1 MKEHNMGEFEKHDL
15 ERSLEQERASLAQS
29 LTVLRDRLSP
39 STLVA
44 DGKEALSAQVGPMV
58 SRLDGMVRAQPVVAA
73 VAAVAVAALVLG
85 RHRERDAKVGR
96 KFEAL
101 ARWEGEGGPPS
112 PEPVEPEE
120 EWMTEAHGLRE
131 RAVGMIRQ
139 IDDAARRKLAPAADL
154 AKHRAEVVS
163 ALAKDTTAALGR
175 GLESLSDTAR
185 HQAVLARERVYL
197 ARINLA
203 ETSRDMV
210 EDHPLA
216 VGAAA
221 AVAGAAVAWMFRPT
235 ATEDQLMGDARDA
248 LVDDL
253 RHTARSEV
261 MKASDFARTLTSALA
276 SDLRSARRSLQPEDA
291 WGGVRH

>member
-1 MKEHNMGEFEKHDL
+1 MGESEKHDL
-15 ERSLEQERASLAQS
+15 ERSLEQERAALAQS
-29 LTVLRDRLSP
+29 LTALRDRLSP

-44 DGKEALSAQVGPMV
+44 DGKQALSAQVGPMV
-58 SRLDGMVRAQPVVAA
+58 SRLDGMVRAQPLVAA

-85 RHRERDAKVGR
+85 RHRERDAKIGR

-101 ARWEGEGGPPS
+101 ARWEDEGGPPA
-112 PEPVEPEE
+112 PESVGPEE

-131 RAVGMIRQ
+131 RAVGLLRQ
-139 IDDAARRKLAPAADL
+139 IDDAARRKLVPAADL
-154 AKHRAEVVS
+154 AKHRAEVMY
-163 ALAKDTTAALGR
+163 ALAQDTTTALGR
-175 GLESLSDTAR
+175 GLDSLSETAR
-185 HQAVLARERVYL
+185 HQALLARERMYL

-203 ETSRDMV
+203 DTSRDMV
-210 EDHPLA
+210 GDHPLA

-221 AVAGAAVAWMFRPT
+221 AVAGAALGCMFRPT
-235 ATEDQLMGDARDA
+235 ATEDQLLGEARDA

-253 RHTARSEV
+253 RQVARSEV

-276 SDLRSARRSLQPEDA
+276 SDLRSARQSLQPEDA